1 MHSGEILS
9 KFFFMPDTGHLI
21 MVCIGFFFI
30 YLAISRKIETALFLP
45 FGFGIILMNIP
56 GSDGAE
62 GIFKLLY
69 ETGIL
74 NGEVLPLLLFLGI
87 GAMTDFSPL
96 IQKPGYMLLGIIGQ
110 SGIIAAVFLARCLGY
125 EFNDAVSAG
134 IIGAADGPT
143 AIVVGT
149 RLNTRY
155 LASVIVASY
164 SYMALVPL
172 VQPLAIRLLTTKKER
187 KLSARC
193 VVPPLKKEKLIL
205 FPLIA
210 MIVCG
215 ILAPKNASL
224 LGFLMLGNL
233 IRECGILLGLSKT
246 LSTVLVDVVT
256 VLLALALSFNL
267 RAENILNTNSLEI
280 MVIGFAAFFMNISAG
295 IISVK
300 LFNLLAPLLKKEK
313 INPIVGSAANSAFP
327 ISSRVAQTQALKS
340 RDDNIILSDALAAN
354 CAGQI
359 ATIFSGGILM
369 AIFS

>member
-9 KFFFMPDTGHLI
+9 KFFFMPDAGHLI

-215 ILAPKNASL
+215 ILAP
-224 LGFLMLGNL
+224 
-233 IRECGILLGLSKT
+233 
-246 LSTVLVDVVT
+246 
-256 VLLALALSFNL
+256 SFNL

-280 MVIGFAAFFMNISAG
+280 MAIGFAAFFMNISAG

>member
-9 KFFFMPDTGHLI
+9 KFFFMPDAGHLI

-30 YLAISRKIETALFLP
+30 YLAISRKIESALFLP
-45 FGFGIILMNIP
+45 FGSGIMLMNIP

-149 RLNTRY
+149 RLNTRISCLRY
-155 LASVIVASY
+155 
-164 SYMALVPL
+164 
-172 VQPLAIRLLTTKKER
+172 
-187 KLSARC
+187 RC
-193 VVPPLKKEKLIL
+193 VL
-205 FPLIA
+205 FLHGSCSFGA
-210 MIVCG
+210 
-215 ILAPKNASL
+215 AS
-224 LGFLMLGNL
+224 
-233 IRECGILLGLSKT
+233 CAKT
-246 LSTVLVDVVT
+246 T
-256 VLLALALSFNL
+256 
-267 RAENILNTNSLEI
+267 
-280 MVIGFAAFFMNISAG
+280 
-295 IISVK
+295 
-300 LFNLLAPLLKKEK
+300 
-313 INPIVGSAANSAFP
+313 
-327 ISSRVAQTQALKS
+327 
-340 RDDNIILSDALAAN
+340 DN
-354 CAGQI
+354 
-359 ATIFSGGILM
+359 
-369 AIFS
+369 

>member
-1 MHSGEILS
+1 
-9 KFFFMPDTGHLI
+9 
-21 MVCIGFFFI
+21 
-30 YLAISRKIETALFLP
+30 
-45 FGFGIILMNIP
+45 MNIP

-62 GIFKLLY
+62 GILKLLY
-69 ETGIL
+69 GTGIL

-110 SGIIAAVFLARCLGY
+110 AGIIAAVFLARCLGY
-125 EFNDAVSAG
+125 EFNDAV
-134 IIGAADGPT
+134 
-143 AIVVGT
+143 
-149 RLNTRY
+149 
-155 LASVIVASY
+155 
-164 SYMALVPL
+164 
-172 VQPLAIRLLTTKKER
+172 
-187 KLSARC
+187 
-193 VVPPLKKEKLIL
+193 
-205 FPLIA
+205 
-210 MIVCG
+210 
-215 ILAPKNASL
+215 
-224 LGFLMLGNL
+224 
-233 IRECGILLGLSKT
+233 
-246 LSTVLVDVVT
+246 
-256 VLLALALSFNL
+256 
-267 RAENILNTNSLEI
+267 
-280 MVIGFAAFFMNISAG
+280 SAG

>member
-1 MHSGEILS
+1 MH
-9 KFFFMPDTGHLI
+9 
-21 MVCIGFFFI
+21 
-30 YLAISRKIETALFLP
+30 
-45 FGFGIILMNIP
+45 
-56 GSDGAE
+56 GSA
-62 GIFKLLY
+62 F
-69 ETGIL
+69 
-74 NGEVLPLLLFLGI
+74 
-87 GAMTDFSPL
+87 
-96 IQKPGYMLLGIIGQ
+96 
-110 SGIIAAVFLARCLGY
+110 
-125 EFNDAVSAG
+125 
-134 IIGAADGPT
+134 
-143 AIVVGT
+143 
-149 RLNTRY
+149 
-155 LASVIVASY
+155 
-164 SYMALVPL
+164 
-172 VQPLAIRLLTTKKER
+172 
-187 KLSARC
+187 
-193 VVPPLKKEKLIL
+193 KKEKLIL

-215 ILAPKNASL
+215 ILAQKNASL

>member
-9 KFFFMPDTGHLI
+9 KFFFMPDAGHLI

-193 VVPPLKKEKLIL
+193 VVPPLKKEK
-205 FPLIA
+205 
-210 MIVCG
+210 
-215 ILAPKNASL
+215 
-224 LGFLMLGNL
+224 
-233 IRECGILLGLSKT
+233 
-246 LSTVLVDVVT
+246 
-256 VLLALALSFNL
+256 
-267 RAENILNTNSLEI
+267 
-280 MVIGFAAFFMNISAG
+280 
-295 IISVK
+295 
-300 LFNLLAPLLKKEK
+300 

>member
-1 MHSGEILS
+1 MNCTIEIW
-9 KFFFMPDTGHLI
+9 
-21 MVCIGFFFI
+21 
-30 YLAISRKIETALFLP
+30 IE
-45 FGFGIILMNIP
+45 
-56 GSDGAE
+56 D
-62 GIFKLLY
+62 
-69 ETGIL
+69 ETGKKV
-74 NGEVLPLLLFLGI
+74 NQ
-87 GAMTDFSPL
+87 D
-96 IQKPGYMLLGIIGQ
+96 
-110 SGIIAAVFLARCLGY
+110 
-125 EFNDAVSAG
+125 
-134 IIGAADGPT
+134 
-143 AIVVGT
+143 T

-280 MVIGFAAFFMNISAG
+280 MAIGFAAFFMNISAG

-340 RDDNIILSDALAAN
+340 RNDNIILSDALAAN